1 MVSNM
6 ESVVTGEE
14 LQNHLANLDE
24 NEQQMSEILALR
36 PIENSDFIIA
46 AHLNLDNINLQTNAF
61 TEQAKP
67 FI

>member
-1 MVSNM
+1 
-6 ESVVTGEE
+6 
-14 LQNHLANLDE
+14 
-24 NEQQMSEILALR
+24 MSEILALR